1 VARARAREAAVMS
14 APALH
19 GIVASA
25 QSLASL
31 AGVDVLRAGGTAM
44 DAGIAM
50 AAFLNVVDPAM
61 TGIGGDLRS
70 SSPPTMRPTS
80 PAPS

>member
-1 VARARAREAAVMS
+1 MS

-50 AAFLNVVDPAM
+50 AEWTRRFY
-61 TGIGGDLRS
+61 T
-70 SSPPTMRPTS
+70 
-80 PAPS
+80 